1 MKKLLLTLLIFPSL
15 SYGEEWSVPDYE
27 CIRISSLAS
36 KIYDECTDKYFGQEF
51 DNLSSID
58 QFRKIV
64 DCAYSRYNK
73 EVCQSK
79 DYWKMVKEDEQKF
92 LKAKAI
98 RDKEIE
104 GLCLEESDKANND
117 FTAKKIFERCM
128 KREEKANPV
137 TW

>member
-1 MKKLLLTLLIFPSL
+1 MKKLLLTLLIIPSL
-15 SYGEEWSVPDYE
+15 SYGEEWSVPEYE
-27 CIRISSLAS
+27 CALISSEDSRLRN
-36 KIYDECTDKYFGQEF
+36 ECQDKYFGQEF
-51 DNLSSID
+51 DNLSHID
-58 QFRKIV
+58 RYRKIL

-73 EVCQSK
+73 EVCKSK
-79 DYWKMVKEDEQKF
+79 DYRKMLKEDEQKF
-92 LKAKAI
+92 FKAKAI